1 MIIFFHNARFKT
13 ARMQREHDKSNVYWF
28 TCGTSGLIVISRIHR
43 LALFPHY
50 QWFTLPQVTCNLFD
64 TFFLHQWLCLHE
76 QHRYRT
82 RTCETGFVRSRKKD
96 LLFVRIKTWDHD
108 EQKSILDSSN
118 FSRMFATKWERRKV
132 CHARTRYRF
141 AISLT

>member
-82 RTCETGFVRSRKKD
+82 HVKQVSYVRERKIYCSFALKHGTMT
-96 LLFVRIKTWDHD
+96 K
-108 EQKSILDSSN
+108 QKSILDSSN

-132 CHARTRYRF
+132 CYAQTRYRF